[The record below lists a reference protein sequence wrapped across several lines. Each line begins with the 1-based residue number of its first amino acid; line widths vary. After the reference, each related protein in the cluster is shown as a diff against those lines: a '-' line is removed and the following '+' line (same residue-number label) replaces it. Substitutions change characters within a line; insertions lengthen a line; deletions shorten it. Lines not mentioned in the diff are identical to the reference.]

1 MTLEE
6 DSKTFFIEKLGAGQ
20 SMQLPLKFK
29 SGSNVAEGRYD
40 ITLNMSYDNPEAV
53 SLSSV
58 GTISVDIHQAM
69 RVELEADTFPES
81 VNAGDTFSLA
91 VQAMNLGRG
100 KIYNVRCSVDVPGLS
115 AGTST
120 FLGNIEAG
128 NAVSGQLKIF
138 AGMKDEAV
146 YGSTYGETS
155 GQLILTFED
164 EEGNTF
170 AKELPVDTKVNP
182 LVVQSDTGSADEK
195 ESSGLAL
202 QWLIGVAVLAVLAG
216 GVIIIRRKN
225 RM

>member
-1 MTLEE
+1 
-6 DSKTFFIEKLGAGQ
+6 
-20 SMQLPLKFK
+20 MQLPLKFK

-120 FLGNIEAG
+120 FLGNI
-128 NAVSGQLKIF
+128 
-138 AGMKDEAV
+138 
-146 YGSTYGETS
+146 
-155 GQLILTFED
+155 
-164 EEGNTF
+164 
-170 AKELPVDTKVNP
+170 
-182 LVVQSDTGSADEK
+182 
-195 ESSGLAL
+195 
-202 QWLIGVAVLAVLAG
+202 
-216 GVIIIRRKN
+216 
-225 RM
+225 